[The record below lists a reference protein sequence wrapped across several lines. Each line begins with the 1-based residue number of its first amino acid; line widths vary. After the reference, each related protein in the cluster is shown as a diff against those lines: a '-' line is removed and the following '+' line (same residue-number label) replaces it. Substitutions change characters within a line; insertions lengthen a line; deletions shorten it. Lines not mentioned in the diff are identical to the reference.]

1 MAVVLEGGYSLEALE
16 VSSEAVFKVLQ
27 AHPKD
32 EEAFNEVLQY
42 YDVQDELN
50 TYEKLAQ
57 NAMLYPRYSFK
68 LMISN
73 IAKLIKKQWAS
84 VVEDLI
90 FDKPRRK
97 SSAQSKQSG
106 SESKGSVSIGGDG
119 TRNRL
124 NSMEDS
130 VIEKE
135 MLTFGTQKSPGIKPK
150 RSTTPTQ

>member
-16 VSSEAVFKVLQ
+16 VSSESVFKVLQ
-27 AHPKD
+27 THPKD
-32 EEAFNEVLQY
+32 DEAFNEILKY
-42 YDVQDELN
+42 YDAPEELN

-57 NAMLYPRYSFK
+57 NALMYPRYSFK
-68 LMISN
+68 IMISN
-73 IAKLIKKQWAS
+73 IAKLIKKQWPT

-106 SESKGSVSIGGDG
+106 SESKSSVSNIIEG

-130 VIEKE
+130 
-135 MLTFGTQKSPGIKPK
+135 
-150 RSTTPTQ
+150 